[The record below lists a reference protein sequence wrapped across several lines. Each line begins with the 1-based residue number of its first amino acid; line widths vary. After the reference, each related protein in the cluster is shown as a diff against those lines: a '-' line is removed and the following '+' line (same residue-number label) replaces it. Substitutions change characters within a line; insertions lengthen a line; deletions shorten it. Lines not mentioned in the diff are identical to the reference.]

1 MHLVL
6 NMFIF
11 TRTLVTY
18 ARTIF
23 MLCVQRE
30 YRAPIQLSP
39 RTSMLLQLFQ
49 GSMHVDK
56 AIPNDVQAT
65 GLR

>member
-23 MLCVQRE
+23 KPRE
-30 YRAPIQLSP
+30 AAYVNGYESYTIQVPLS
-39 RTSMLLQLFQ
+39 SA
-49 GSMHVDK
+49 SAAV
-56 AIPNDVQAT
+56 IEN
-65 GLR
+65 